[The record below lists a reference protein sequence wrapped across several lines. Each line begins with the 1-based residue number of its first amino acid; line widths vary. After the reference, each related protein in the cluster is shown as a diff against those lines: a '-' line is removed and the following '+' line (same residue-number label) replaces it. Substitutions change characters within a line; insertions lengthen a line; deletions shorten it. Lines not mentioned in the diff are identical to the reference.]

1 MPNGRLGA
9 EESAVLL
16 FLLGEGLRLLR
27 GEAAVATEGAATRF
41 SGAEAQVAAAVGAE
55 AMAEAEAART
65 AAQQQKA
72 RETSSSAI

>member
-1 MPNGRLGA
+1 MPNSRLGA

-41 SGAEAQVAAAVGAE
+41 SGAEAQVAAAVGAR
-55 AMAEAEAART
+55 AHPHART
-65 AAQQQKA
+65 TGVGALLFVFV
-72 RETSSSAI
+72 